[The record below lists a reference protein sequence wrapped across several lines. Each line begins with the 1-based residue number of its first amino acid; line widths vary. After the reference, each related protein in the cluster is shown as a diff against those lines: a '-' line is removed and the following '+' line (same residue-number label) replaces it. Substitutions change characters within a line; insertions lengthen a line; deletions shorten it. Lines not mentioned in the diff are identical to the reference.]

1 MSNHSHHHEHNH
13 SINETNAKKTFIVI
27 VVTLITMF
35 LEIGYGY
42 YTNSMALLSDGW
54 HMGTHAFALTITF
67 AAYILISKLDNSPLF
82 PKGTGKISTLAG
94 FVSSIFLGLTGIVVL
109 AESIERFF
117 NPLTISFDTAILIA
131 VIGLVVNGVCL
142 LIMESGS
149 KKSDYNY
156 KAAYLHILTDA
167 LTSVFA
173 IIALIAGKFAGLV
186 FLDPIMGLL
195 GGYLILRWSIGLIK
209 DTTIILLDMETDKSK
224 SHKPDEHNHC
234 YSH

>member
-1 MSNHSHHHEHNH
+1 MSNHSHYHEHNH
-13 SINETNAKKTFIVI
+13 SLNETNAKKTFVVI
-27 VVTLITMF
+27 VVTLIAMF

-142 LIMESGS
+142 LIMESGC

-234 YSH
+234 FSH

>member
-234 YSH
+234 FSH

>member
-13 SINETNAKKTFIVI
+13 SINETNAKKTFVVI

-149 KKSDYNY
+149 KNSDYNY

-234 YSH
+234 FSH

>member
-1 MSNHSHHHEHNH
+1 MGCHSHHHEHNH
-13 SINETNAKKTFIVI
+13 SINKDNAKKTFIVI

-54 HMGTHAFALTITF
+54 HMGTHAFALTVTF
-67 AAYILISKLDNSPLF
+67 VAYILISKLEKSPLF
-82 PKGTGKISTLAG
+82 PNGTGKISALAA
-94 FVSSIFLGLTGIVVL
+94 FVSSIFLGITGIIVL

-117 NPLTISFDTAILIA
+117 NPLRISFDTAILIA
-131 VIGLVVNGVCL
+131 VMGLIINGVCL

-167 LTSVFA
+167 LTSLFA
-173 IIALIAGKFAGLV
+173 IIALFAGKYAGLIQ
-186 FLDPIMGLL
+186 LDSVMGLL

-209 DTTIILLDMETDKSK
+209 DTTIILIDMKTDNSK
-224 SHKPDEHNHC
+224 IHKPDEHNHC
-234 YSH
+234 FTH

>member
-142 LIMESGS
+142 LIMESGC

-234 YSH
+234 FSH

>member
-1 MSNHSHHHEHNH
+1 MGCHSHHHEHNH
-13 SINETNAKKTFIVI
+13 SVNKDNAKKTFIVI

-131 VIGLVVNGVCL
+131 VIGLVVNGICL

-173 IIALIAGKFAGLV
+173 IIALIAGKFAGLI

-209 DTTIILLDMETDKSK
+209 DTTVILIDMESDKSK
-224 SHKPDEHNHC
+224 MHKPDEHNHC
-234 YSH
+234 FSH

>member
-1 MSNHSHHHEHNH
+1 MGCHSNHHEHNH
-13 SINETNAKKTFIVI
+13 SVNKDNAKKTFIVI

-131 VIGLVVNGVCL
+131 VIGLVVNGICL

-173 IIALIAGKFAGLV
+173 IIALIAGKFAGLI

-209 DTTIILLDMETDKSK
+209 DTTVILLDMESDKSK
-224 SHKPDEHNHC
+224 MHKPDEHNHC
-234 YSH
+234 FSH